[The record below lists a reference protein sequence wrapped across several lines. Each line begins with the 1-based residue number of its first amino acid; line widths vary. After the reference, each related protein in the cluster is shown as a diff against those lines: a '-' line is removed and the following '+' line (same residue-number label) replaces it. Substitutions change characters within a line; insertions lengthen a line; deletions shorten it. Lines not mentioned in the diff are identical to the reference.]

1 MRQIGTA
8 LNHAP
13 RPRGGK
19 ERQAVRRGS
28 HRRGR
33 CEAMFWR
40 RTSRQEVQRV
50 VLGAKRFETEGLR
63 QPGRPNGPLGHVALA
78 VLELMANLVDYRTG
92 RLEPT
97 YAYLMDKLG
106 RSKDAISNA
115 LTALQEHGFLE
126 KLRRYEE
133 TGLEGQRGPQVRQT
147 ANAYRL
153 TLPKRAARLLGRIMQ
168 TPPLPDDVAQEVE
181 ERAAE
186 REAYKAALPLD
197 ELARFEVEDDTL
209 GRLLAVMARNVQ
221 ERESAERGETRAKAF

>member
-8 LNHAP
+8 LNHAS

-19 ERQAVRRGS
+19 ERQRVRRES

-33 CEAMFWR
+33 CEATFWR

-63 QPGRPNGPLGHVALA
+63 QPGCPSGPLGHVALG
-78 VLELMANLVDYRTG
+78 VLELMANLVDFRTG

-106 RSKDAISNA
+106 RSKDAISRA

-126 KLRRYEE
+126 KLRRYEG

-153 TLPKRAARLLGRIMQ
+153 TLPERARRLLGRIMQ
-168 TPPLPDDVAQEVE
+168 SIPLPDDVVQVQE
-181 ERAAE
+181 ERTAE

-197 ELARFEVEDDTL
+197 ELARFETNDDAL
-209 GRLLAVMARNVQ
+209 GRLLAIMARNVQ
-221 ERESAERGETRAKAF
+221 ERESARQGETGTNDY

>member
-19 ERQAVRRGS
+19 ERQRVRRDS

-33 CEAMFWR
+33 CEANFWR
-40 RTSRQEVQRV
+40 RTDRREVQRV
-50 VLGAKRFETEGLR
+50 VLGAKKYDLDGK
-63 QPGRPNGPLGHVALA
+63 QPGRRNGPLGPVGLQVVEFLA
-78 VLELMANLVDYRTG
+78 NTVDYATG
-92 RLEPT
+92 RLEPS
-97 YAYLMDKLG
+97 YAYMMAKLK
-106 RSKDAISNA
+106 RSKDAIADA

-126 KLRRYEE
+126 KLRRYES
-133 TGLEGQRGPQVRQT
+133 TGQEGERGPQVRQT
-147 ANAYRL
+147 TNAYRL

-168 TPPLPDDVAQEVE
+168 TAPLPDDVVQAQE

-197 ELARFEVEDDTL
+197 ELARFEVEDDPL
-209 GRLLAVMARNVQ
+209 GRALAVMARNIR
-221 ERESAERGETRAKAF
+221 ERESAQRGETKANGF